1 MWLGIENDED
11 VDVPLPEATLIRFQN
26 FELDPGDL
34 ARRLAK
40 MWERLEFVADIAIS
54 NLLSELLVVAA
65 SGVGPAE
72 FDGAAK
78 TQASNLVITGYV
90 LGRIAQNT
98 DEVPLLYSRNFSGQ
112 HAENS
117 IRAFVEMCNARQLF
131 EIVPTSISEAC
142 MAASQATSIETPG
155 TQDPELI
162 TWVKAG
168 LVFGGLGLAL
178 GEQKFIDEQA
188 LLDRVEQTSSNTR
201 QESLN
206 PIRMKAE
213 PMDIDI
219 RSLVGDRYANIAIK
233 VARPVVTESIEH
245 LTFVTLFKDSLSKN
259 KAFDRSTRKAMKVSE
274 SGLPR
279 FAIVG
284 LNGVFSS
291 HIDSISTS
299 MGMQPDDAT
308 RDFFAFAIRA
318 AFPKISED
326 IVQESLLWIPKVRD
340 VDGSVEAHYQLARH
354 AIPALPEMTNDWA
367 VQSRRNIAVMGAIVA
382 YIAMLNDMAATAW
395 C

>member
-1 MWLGIENDED
+1 MWLGIENED
-11 VDVPLPEATLIRFQN
+11 DLDVPLPEETLIRFKT

-40 MWERLEFVADIAIS
+40 MWQRLEFVADIAIS

-142 MAASQATSIETPG
+142 MAASQATSIETPD

-162 TWVKAG
+162 TWLKAG

-188 LLDRVEQTSSNTR
+188 LLDRVEQTSSNPR

-206 PIRMKAE
+206 PIQMKAE

-219 RSLVGDRYANIAIK
+219 RNLVGDRYANIAIK
-233 VARPVVTESIEH
+233 VARPAIGGSIEH
-245 LTFVTLFKDSLSKN
+245 LTFVTFFKDSLSKN

-274 SGLPR
+274 SGLPV
-279 FAIVG
+279 FAVVA

-291 HIDSISTS
+291 HVDSISAS
-299 MGMQPDDAT
+299 MSMQTEDAL
-308 RDFFAFAIRA
+308 REFFGFAIRE

-326 IVQESLLWIPKVRD
+326 AVQESLLWIPKVRG
-340 VDGSVEAHYQLARH
+340 VDGSVEAHYELARH
-354 AIPALPEMTNDWA
+354 AVPALPPMTNDWA
-367 VQSRRNIAVMGAIVA
+367 VQSRRNIAVMGAIVGYVA
-382 YIAMLNDMAATAW
+382 LLNDMAATVW
-395 C
+395 V

>member
-1 MWLGIENDED
+1 VWLGIENED
-11 VDVPLPEATLIRFQN
+11 DLDVPLPEETLIRFQT
-26 FELDPGDL
+26 FRLDSGDL

-40 MWERLEFVADIAIS
+40 MWERLESVADIAIS

-72 FDGAAK
+72 FEGAAK

-90 LGRIAQNT
+90 LGRIAQDT

-117 IRAFVEMCNARQLF
+117 IRAFVEMFNARQLF
-131 EIVPTSISEAC
+131 EIVPTSISGAC
-142 MAASQATSIETPG
+142 MAASQSTSIETPG
-155 TQDPELI
+155 AQDPELI
-162 TWVKAG
+162 TWLKAG

-188 LLDRVEQTSSNTR
+188 LLDRVERSSSNPR

-206 PIRMKAE
+206 PIQMKAE

-219 RSLVGDRYANIAIK
+219 RNLVGDQYANIAIK
-233 VARPVVTESIEH
+233 VARPALPGSEH
-245 LTFVTLFKDSLSKN
+245 LTFVSSVKDNLSKS
-259 KAFDRSTRKAMKVSE
+259 KAFDRSTRKAMQVSE

-279 FAIVG
+279 FAIAG

-291 HIDSISTS
+291 HVDSISTS
-299 MGMQPDDAT
+299 MGMQSEDAL
-308 RDFFAFAIRA
+308 RDFFGFAIRE

-326 IVQESLLWIPKVRD
+326 AVQECLLWIPKVRD
-340 VDGSVEAHYQLARH
+340 VNGSVEAHYQLARY
-354 AIPALPEMTNDWA
+354 AIPALPPMTNDWA
-367 VQSRRNIAVMGAIVA
+367 VQSSRNIAVMGAMVG
-382 YIAMLNDMAATAW
+382 YIAGLNHIIGTVW
-395 C
+395 KY